1 MRVGIL
7 GGSFNPPHAGHI
19 HISKLAIQKLA
30 LNQVWWIPAVKNPLK
45 EDQKNSYQ
53 NRLSQCEKIL
63 EKEPKFKIY
72 KSREIYS
79 YKLIESLNKKYPQIE
94 FFWIMGG
101 DNLEN
106 LHRWKNYKKFI
117 SGINLAIFS
126 RENSLVKIKK
136 MPVWN
141 FLRNYEYSIFFTK
154 NMDVSSSK
162 IRANLK

>member
-30 LNQVWWIPAVKNPLK
+30 LNQVWWIPAVQNPLK

-63 EKEPKFKIY
+63 EKESKFKIY

-141 FLRNYEYSIFFTK
+141 FLRNYKYSIFFTK